1 MRQRWSLEELAKLE
15 ATCGDR
21 PWPLVVQAYNNWAAQ
36 SAYPRRTSLALERKA
51 QALGI
56 FRRSEGHYITS
67 GAISEILG
75 LDRATP
81 LRWIRRGLLP
91 SWRNGEGRS
100 YAHYVS
106 RAELR
111 RLARENPAFFRRYEY
126 SRLVMLFDAPAV
138 ADLVYEVCPSNV
150 IVRGRKRPVECVET
164 GRRYDSIKA
173 AARAAYVT
181 SSRLWSVLDTNE
193 TANGLHWRSVTQRSA
208 VGASNLTR

>member
-1 MRQRWSLEELAKLE
+1 MKKRWTETELVCLQVV
-15 ATCGDR
+15 CGDR
-21 PWPLVVQAYNNWAAQ
+21 PWPLAVQAYNNWAVQ
-36 SAYPRRTSLALERKA
+36 SGYPKRTSLALERKA
-51 QALGI
+51 QALGVY
-56 FRRSEGHYITS
+56 RKSEGQYITA

-81 LRWIRRGLLP
+81 LRWIKRGLLP
-91 SWRNGEGRS
+91 SWRNGTGRA

-106 RAELR
+106 RADLR
-111 RLARENPAFFRRYEY
+111 HLAREQPAFFRRYEY

-138 ADLVYEVCPSNV
+138 ADYVYEVCPSNV

-164 GRRYDSIKA
+164 GRRYESIKE

-193 TANGLHWRSVTQRSA
+193 TANGLHWRSVTLRSA
-208 VGASNLTR
+208 MGASNLTR